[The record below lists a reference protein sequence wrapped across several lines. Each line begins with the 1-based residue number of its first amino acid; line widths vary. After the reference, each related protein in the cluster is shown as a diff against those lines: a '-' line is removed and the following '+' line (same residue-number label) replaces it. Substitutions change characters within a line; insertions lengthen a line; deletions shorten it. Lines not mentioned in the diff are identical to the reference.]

1 MKIKDAM
8 LSDFTARADKCS
20 KLAKSCTAMSEHFSK
35 MEECAKAVKQSD
47 LSSIAAACA
56 SEFSK
61 MADTHLQHGEHCAA
75 MAEDCQK
82 ADAAEFT
89 KADSMASG
97 GRFDDLMPIAGVSA
111 VAPGKTTGTN
121 RLVRRDGGNGHAFT
135 VPEIQI
141 PREFQRLVKVDE

>member
-61 MADTHLQHGEHCAA
+61 MADAHLVHGEHCAA

-82 ADAAEFT
+82 ADAADDLV
-89 KADSMASG
+89 KADMASG
-97 GRFDDLMPIAGVSA
+97 GLFDDLVSTGVSG
-111 VAPGKTTGTN
+111 VAPERNAGGTN
-121 RLVRRDGGNGHAFT
+121 RLVRRDVRQAHDDH
-135 VPEIQI
+135 VLRLPELL
-141 PREFQRLVKVDE
+141 PDEFQKLV